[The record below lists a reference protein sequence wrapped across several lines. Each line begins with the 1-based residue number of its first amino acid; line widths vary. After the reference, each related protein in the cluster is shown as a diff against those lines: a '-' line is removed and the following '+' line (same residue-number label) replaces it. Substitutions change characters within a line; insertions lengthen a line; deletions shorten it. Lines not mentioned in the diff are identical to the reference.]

1 MVDYWVEI
9 SAREAENDGQ
19 KLPENRISALTQLS
33 EIWLS
38 FTAYIDAKEAMSTTI
53 LFVMKRAVRDRSRV
67 LRIASIV
74 QLFRI
79 LDTFGRSKNSSAPAI
94 YKTLIFSLVESPS
107 DPVVRELMYANF
119 KDLFRTNRAIP
130 IALLI
135 DPLFKLIPTTLGST
149 FILKTFDFDFFH
161 FISRHQKLQQGQA
174 V

>member
-1 MVDYWVEI
+1 MEI

-38 FTAYIDAKEAMSTTI
+38 FTPYIDSREAMSTTI
-53 LFVMKRAVRDRSRV
+53 MFVMKRAVRDRSRI

-79 LDTFGRSKNSSAPAI
+79 LDTFSKTRNSAAPQI
-94 YKTLIFSLVESPS
+94 YKTLIFSLVESPT
-107 DPVVRELMYANF
+107 DPTVRELIYANF
-119 KDLFRTNRAIP
+119 KDLFQSNRAIP

-135 DPLFKLIPTTLGST
+135 DPLFKLIITTPYPV
-149 FILKTFDFDFFH
+149 KTFDFDFFY
-161 FISRHQKLQQGQA
+161 FISKHQKL
-174 V
+174 